1 MEPVKNLLVHG
12 SRSIFSMVID
22 PTVRRKNNGKRGE
35 AHSSGNGAHPTK
47 DRNTFWEYKSEGSQA
62 PDRGKPSCP
71 MDEVVGLE
79 MLRITEDAHKDIF
92 SREMQVDAAWDNKS
106 NEGNAIGDLLHKP
119 TGSSERGSGNP
130 LAAILIDYIWVSEE
144 VSRKVIWAEK
154 NITDQW
160 GSDIYRPYKTHAYI

>member
-1 MEPVKNLLVHG
+1 ME
-12 SRSIFSMVID
+12 
-22 PTVRRKNNGKRGE
+22 RGE
-35 AHSSGNGAHPTK
+35 KHTAPENGAHPTK
-47 DRNTFWEYKSEGSQA
+47 DRNTFWEYKPEGSQA